1 MPKLSTLGAQ
11 RTVPVTYDGETIQ
24 VTFRPAAINTDWQ
37 ERLQALQRSD
47 RTGFVELLAE
57 ALVAWDIV
65 GDDGQALEPSVELM
79 RRLPI
84 DLLEEIAQAI
94 FESLAPKRR
103 SAERSSAG

>member
-1 MPKLSTLGAQ
+1 MSKLSTLGAR

-57 ALVAWDIV
+57 ALISWDIV
-65 GDDGQALEPSVELM
+65 DDNGQVLEPSVDLM

-84 DLLEEIAQAI
+84 DLLEEISRAI
-94 FESLAPKRR
+94 FESLAPKHP